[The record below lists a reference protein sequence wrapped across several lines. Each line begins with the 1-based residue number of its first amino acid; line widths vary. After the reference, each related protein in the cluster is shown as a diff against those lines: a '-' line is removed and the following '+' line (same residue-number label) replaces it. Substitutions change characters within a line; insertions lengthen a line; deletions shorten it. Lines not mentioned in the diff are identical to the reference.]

1 VHPSAESFAF
11 NSYGACPAC
20 QGLGVRSEVDVATL
34 VPDPD
39 KTIADGAVLPW
50 NSGGRRLSMYAAG
63 ELGVRLDVPYRS
75 LTDQERDIVL
85 HGEPVRQQVTLHSGQ
100 NARTVQLSVN
110 YDNAVAA
117 VERSLRS
124 NNERTRRLV
133 QRFLVTRVCS
143 VCHGTRLRPEVLASQ
158 LGGRNLAEISALS
171 LGELGGFVA
180 GLPSGLP
187 AELSRMT
194 TGLLAELNGRLAPLL
209 DVGLVYL
216 TLDRAGAS
224 LSTGERQRIE
234 LTSTVRASTTGMLY
248 VLDEPSVG
256 LHPSNVAGLRK
267 TITALAGNGNSVV
280 VVEHEREIIRSADW
294 VIEIGPGAGTKGGTV
309 IAQGPPGQLES
320 DPHSIIGPFL
330 AGAVAVTR
338 DRPAAGPG
346 GQITIEI
353 SDLYN
358 LHDVTAAFP
367 LHRLTAL
374 AGPSGAGK
382 TALVLDSLIP
392 AAQALLGGLALPGH
406 VRRLDLGG
414 IRQVV
419 QVDAAPIGQN
429 ARSTPAT
436 YCGAFDQIRRV
447 FAESGYAR
455 RRRWKPGHFSF
466 NTREGQCPTCR
477 GLGHIDLDVQYLP
490 DITVGCPTCHG
501 ARFNDATLAVRV
513 DGLTIADVLDLS
525 VDDALTRFAGW
536 APVAAALRPVSD
548 VGLGYLRLGEPTP
561 SLSGG
566 ESQRLRIASRLR
578 ASQHGVLYVFDEPS
592 TGLHP
597 LDVATLAGVF
607 DRLLAAGAT
616 IIVIDHDL
624 DLLAAADHL
633 IDMGPGGGPD
643 GGHILAAGKPEDVA
657 RDPGS
662 ATGPWLAEHLGL
674 PEARQPDALSHG

>member
-1 VHPSAESFAF
+1 
-11 NSYGACPAC
+11 
-20 QGLGVRSEVDVATL
+20 
-34 VPDPD
+34 
-39 KTIADGAVLPW
+39 
-50 NSGGRRLSMYAAG
+50 
-63 ELGVRLDVPYRS
+63 
-75 LTDQERDIVL
+75 
-85 HGEPVRQQVTLHSGQ
+85 
-100 NARTVQLSVN
+100 
-110 YDNAVAA
+110 
-117 VERSLRS
+117 
-124 NNERTRRLV
+124 
-133 QRFLVTRVCS
+133 
-143 VCHGTRLRPEVLASQ
+143 
-158 LGGRNLAEISALS
+158 
-171 LGELGGFVA
+171 
-180 GLPSGLP
+180 
-187 AELSRMT
+187 
-194 TGLLAELNGRLAPLL
+194 
-209 DVGLVYL
+209 
-216 TLDRAGAS
+216 
-224 LSTGERQRIE
+224 
-234 LTSTVRASTTGMLY
+234 VRASTTGMLY

-256 LHPSNVAGLRK
+256 LHPSNVTGLRK
-267 TITALAGNGNSVV
+267 TITALTGNGNSVV

-309 IAQGPPGQLES
+309 IAQGPPGQLEK
-320 DPHSIIGPFL
+320 DPNSIIGPFL

-338 DRPAAGPG
+338 DRTTRGAPG

-392 AAQALLGGLALPGH
+392 AAQALLGATALPGH

-419 QVDAAPIGQN
+419 QVDASPIGQN

-436 YCGAFDQIRRV
+436 YCGAFDQIRSL
-447 FAESGYAR
+447 FAESAYAR

-513 DGLTIADVLDLS
+513 DGLTIADVLGLS
-525 VDDALTRFAGW
+525 VDDALERFSGR
-536 APVAAALRPVSD
+536 APVASALRPVSE

-578 ASQHGVLYVFDEPS
+578 ASQRGVLYVFDEPS

-643 GGHILAAGKPEDVA
+643 GGRILAAGTPEDVA
-657 RDPGS
+657 RAPGS

-674 PEARQPDALSHG
+674 PPTRPPGVP